1 MQKNNNSR
9 IKKIIRICR
18 TWPTEKFNGIGLHA
32 YNYSKFIDKPTKV
45 FLKDFEKEDKPFLL
59 SNVSI
64 KKIKYNDLLLKK
76 KNTNKLKL
84 FFILFTKIIGEIIMF
99 LRLIKYIA
107 GRKTDHNIIH
117 IHSANYILSGFT
129 ISFIY
134 KIPIVMQLG
143 GTDIIR
149 MEKSMI
155 HRFILKRIKYYICI
169 NNQISKKVK
178 SINPLS
184 KIKIVGNSA
193 DTSLFKPLTKNKNLL
208 VSIGN
213 LRWQKDYLSLI
224 RAFKIFYETNP
235 QAKLLI
241 FGEGPERKL
250 LESKIKDLKMENN
263 IFLKGYC
270 NHSEIA
276 NTLSKSYLYIQSS
289 ISEGLPK
296 SILEGVSAGCPIIST
311 NVGSCK
317 EIADKFGISV
327 EPNNPEDLAKA
338 IIKLFLKKDLWDCYH
353 KKCIKERVNF
363 GWEKLVQ
370 KVSLFYDEIY

>member
-1 MQKNNNSR
+1 
-9 IKKIIRICR
+9 
-18 TWPTEKFNGIGLHA
+18 
-32 YNYSKFIDKPTKV
+32 
-45 FLKDFEKEDKPFLL
+45 
-59 SNVSI
+59 
-64 KKIKYNDLLLKK
+64 
-76 KNTNKLKL
+76 
-84 FFILFTKIIGEIIMF
+84 MF

-107 GRKTDHNIIH
+107 GNETDYNIIH

-129 ISFIY
+129 ISAIY

-184 KIKIVGNSA
+184 KIQIVGNSA

-213 LRWQKDYLSLI
+213 LRWQKDYLTLI

-241 FGEGPERKL
+241 FGEGPERKI

-338 IIKLFLKKDLWDCYH
+338 IIKLFLKKDLWDSYH